1 MLLSNL
7 EIAYFVFKRLGFT
20 LLEVLLTMALMG
32 LLLVL
37 GIVAMR
43 SPTSAASSR
52 GLANILAEE
61 LRAARCRA
69 LKLRQPVAVVLGSS
83 SGSQFCS
90 QEFYTLEGETR
101 PHVARVRFL
110 GREFAGTYLWAGQW
124 PGPGFSSVRGGSGMW
139 ADRFNFGAW
148 LSSVPWGSSGTHARD
163 FIFCFTPS
171 GGVFGQ
177 NVSLFD
183 NAYHIV
189 ATAGLRSAGNSL
201 VAVSRPYTITLTT
214 AGAVDVHEGLTQGSG
229 VSDSSTSPGDAT
241 ISSTISSL
249 LAPNQA
255 PSIDAVDWSPKGL
268 GLPAGVEATV
278 AQDGYLTLIVKASDP
293 NGDPLRCTW
302 TQTGASGTLSSVA
315 GDRMEW
321 DGSNWVSTW
330 EWRPPATAWSTVNL
344 TCTVSDPAGA
354 TATGQLGA
362 SGVVA
367 QDSGGRIAYTQ
378 KGPPD
383 DLLCVMNSDATHLRR
398 FATKGNLFGLSFSPD
413 GQRIAYSYNLGA
425 APFRVGMQRFDGVG
439 GTTLGP
445 GYGLME
451 VLQNPWNTHSRWVSQ
466 VRFLALDKVAIT
478 AVNPADGSEVQLTQG
493 NPLST
498 MDESPR
504 WGPYS
509 SAGQWFCFWRRPD
522 DGSTDNPS
530 TEIRVACWGMN
541 LGGSLAGDPA
551 VSFLATDNQR
561 VAPATPPNPHG
572 GVRDQSPNWS
582 PDGQH
587 IVFSSNRL
595 MTSGSPPDMD
605 PVPNLRLWI
614 ADLDVNTITASTHPV
629 PRLFTLGTPDASAA
643 YSPIS
648 GTYIAWLRS
657 GVELWVKNS
666 ASTTPGTGD
675 VHLAG
680 DAAHPVREFAW
691 SPDGT
696 RLVFTRGGDLFRIDV
711 NGTNEVQL
719 TNTPTVTEAHP
730 CWGRYQNP

>member
-1 MLLSNL
+1 M
-7 EIAYFVFKRLGFT
+7 IRRWGFT
-20 LLEVLLTMALMG
+20 LLEVLLSLALMG

-37 GIVAMR
+37 GVVAMR

-83 SGSQFCS
+83 GGSQFCS
-90 QEFYTLEGETR
+90 QQFYTLEGETN
-101 PHVARVRFL
+101 PHVARVRQL

-124 PGPGFSSVRGGSGMW
+124 PGPSFSAVRGASGLW
-139 ADRFNFGAW
+139 ADRFNFSAW
-148 LSSVPWGSSGTHARD
+148 LSSVAWGNSGTNAGD
-163 FIFCFTPS
+163 FVFCFTPS

-201 VAVSRPYTITLTT
+201 VAVSRPYTITITT
-214 AGAVDVHEGLTQGSG
+214 AGAVDVREGLTQASG
-229 VSDSSTSPGDAT
+229 VSDSSSSPGEAPV
-241 ISSTISSL
+241 SSSISSL
-249 LAPNQA
+249 LTPNQ
-255 PSIDAVDWSPKGL
+255 PPQINAVDWSPKAL
-268 GLPAGVEATV
+268 GLPSGVEASV

-293 NGDPLRCTW
+293 NGDPLRCSW
-302 TQTGASGTLSSVA
+302 TQSGASGTLSSA
-315 GDRMEW
+315 ASDRMEW
-321 DGSNWVSTW
+321 SGSNWVSTW

-344 TCTVSDPAGA
+344 TCTVTDPSGA
-354 TATGQLGA
+354 TATSQLGA
-362 SGVVA
+362 TGVVKH
-367 QDSGGRIAYTQ
+367 DSAGRIAFVQ

-413 GQRIAYSYNLGA
+413 GQRIAYSFRIGGGLMQA
-425 APFRVGMQRFDGVG
+425 AMQRYDGVG

-445 GYGLME
+445 GYGLTE
-451 VLQNPWNTHSRWVSQ
+451 ILQNPWSPHSRWVSQ
-466 VRFLALDKVAIT
+466 IKVLALDKIAIS
-478 AVNPADGSEVQLTQG
+478 AINPADGSEVQLTQG

-498 MDESPR
+498 VDENPV
-504 WGPYS
+504 WGPCTG
-509 SAGQWFCFWRRPD
+509 AGQWFCFWRRPD
-522 DGSTDNPS
+522 DDSTDNPS
-530 TEIRVACWGMN
+530 TEIRVARWGMN
-541 LGGSLAGDPA
+541 LGGSLAGDPPA
-551 VSFLATDNQR
+551 SFLATDNQR

-582 PDGQH
+582 PNGDH

-605 PVPNLRLWI
+605 PTPNLRLWI
-614 ADLDVNTITASTHPV
+614 ADLDLNTINASTHPV
-629 PRLFTLGTPDASAA
+629 PRLFTLGPRDAQAS
-643 YSPIS
+643 YSPIA

-657 GVELWVKNS
+657 QEELWVKNA

-680 DAAHPVREFAW
+680 DASHPVREYAW

-696 RLVFTRGGDLFRIDV
+696 QLVFARDGDLFRIDV
-711 NGTNEVQL
+711 TGTNEIQL
-719 TNTPTVTEAHP
+719 TNT
-730 CWGRYQNP
+730 